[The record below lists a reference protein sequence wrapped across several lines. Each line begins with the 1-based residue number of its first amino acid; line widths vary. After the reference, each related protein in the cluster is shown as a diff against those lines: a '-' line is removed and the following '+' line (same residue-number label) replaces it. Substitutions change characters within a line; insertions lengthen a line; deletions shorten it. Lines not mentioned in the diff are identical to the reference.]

1 MSLLNNG
8 TGFLMFL
15 QDFLT
20 LLMSFP
26 ISFVPFCDSKL
37 TRILQSSLGG
47 NARTSMICTITT
59 AAIKETITT
68 LQVNYPPAGSFS
80 GGRNILAR

>member
-8 TGFLMFL
+8 NGFLMFL

-26 ISFVPFCDSKL
+26 ISFIPFCDFKL
-37 TRILQSSLGG
+37 TLILQSSLAGG
-47 NARTSMICTITT
+47 NAKTSMFCAITT
-59 AAIKETITT
+59 AAIKETVST
-68 LQVNYPPAGSFS
+68 LQVN
-80 GGRNILAR
+80 

>member
-8 TGFLMFL
+8 NGFLMFL

-26 ISFVPFCDSKL
+26 ISFVPFRDSKL

-47 NARTSMICTITT
+47 NAKTSMICKITT
-59 AAIKETITT
+59 AAIEETIST
-68 LQVNYPPAGSFS
+68 LKVNYPSAGSFS